1 MFSRQAKRRSRW
13 TAQPQSQA
21 RRSPRADVSDNEA
34 AFRKHR
40 PDYWLLII
48 SFSLVLIGIIV
59 VYSISP
65 GLAAAQGISEHYY
78 VTKQLMA
85 LGLGLA
91 AFVFFSN
98 LPISVSKNITKPL
111 IWFSLLMILAVQVF
125 GQEANGAV
133 RWIQIGGFS
142 FQVAELIK
150 LTIIIWLAGF
160 LMERLSTG
168 DVESTKRTL
177 KPLIILVGAVGV
189 LIAGLE
195 SDLGSAG
202 VMIAIIA
209 VMSFSVGLPMKKIG
223 IIAGIVLLL
232 VTLAVSTTPYRRARL
247 ATFLNPTSDCQ
258 NTGYQSCQAL
268 IAVGSGGVAG
278 LGLANGVQAYG
289 YLPEAANDSIFAIV
303 GEKFGF
309 LGATAVIGLYVLLFS
324 RMRRIIH
331 RTAQPFSRLIV
342 IGVMTWLSVQAIIN
356 IGAMI
361 GLLPLK
367 GITLPLISYG
377 GTSLVFI
384 MAAIGIV
391 FQISRYTSYS
401 KIRNTALGEKKGD
414 KSEDT
419 FGRRRQRRPY
429 YAAPGSR

>member
-1 MFSRQAKRRSRW
+1 MFSRRNGRRGRLSDPRRS
-13 TAQPQSQA
+13 A
-21 RRSPRADVSDNEA
+21 RADISDTEA

-78 VTKQLMA
+78 VTKQLIALA
-85 LGLGLA
+85 LGLV

-98 LPISVSKNITKPL
+98 LPISVSKNITRPL
-111 IWFSLLMILAVQVF
+111 IWLSLLMVIAVQVF

-142 FQVAELIK
+142 FQVAELVK

-160 LMERLSTG
+160 LVDRLVAGEIASTN
-168 DVESTKRTL
+168 KTL
-177 KPLIILVGAVGV
+177 KPLIILVGAIGIF
-189 LIAGLE
+189 IAGLE

-202 VMIAIIA
+202 VMVAIIA
-209 VMSFSVGLPMKKIG
+209 VMSFSAGLPMKKIAVIGG
-223 IIAGIVLLL
+223 IIILLA
-232 VTLAVSTTPYRRARL
+232 TLAISTTPYRRARL
-247 ATFLNPTSDCQ
+247 ATFLNPASDCQ
-258 NTGYQSCQAL
+258 TTGYQSCQAL

-289 YLPEAANDSIFAIV
+289 YLPEAANDSIFAIL

-309 LGATAVIGLYVLLFS
+309 IGATAVIGLYALLFS
-324 RMRRIIH
+324 RMRRIIQ
-331 RTAQPFSRLIV
+331 RTADSFSRLVV
-342 IGVMTWLSVQAIIN
+342 IGVLAWLSTQAIIN

-401 KIRNTALGEKKGD
+401 KIRNVSIAEKKGGN
-414 KSEDT
+414 SEDT
-419 FGRRRQRRPY
+419 IGRRRQRRPY